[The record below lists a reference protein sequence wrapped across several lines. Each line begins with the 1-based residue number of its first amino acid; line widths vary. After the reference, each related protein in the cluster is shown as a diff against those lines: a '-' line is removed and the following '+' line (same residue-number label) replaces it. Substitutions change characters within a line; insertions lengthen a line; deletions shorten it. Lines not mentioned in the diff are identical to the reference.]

1 MKKMIQRCPNCGQWM
16 ETTRSGIWGRAIS
29 GWAEGAAACGE
40 VGKKVG
46 DKVGLKN
53 IGEFIGDYVGG
64 YGGVLTG
71 IDNALSGEKYQ
82 FQCVSCGAKWSTN
95 NEEDD
100 QTSEYELWLSEK
112 EVVHQLKE
120 VWVNAEDQKGYE
132 AIVASASDLAD
143 KLIFSEFKST
153 AYDLLALGSYMSGM
167 PVSETIKAV
176 DNSLKLIDD
185 PELHAIK
192 ALAVSKELDSME
204 TDIYQVI
211 REMNIFMESNNE
223 PSYFKKSLY
232 EEKFTELENRLV
244 HEFEHIQP
252 KDRKFI
258 TFVDNV
264 NYCPENIIPI
274 PFRSIP
280 ENLIFPDGDPQK
292 GVLYIENPIKPNI
305 YYRSDRYEIDVFRD
319 QLEDLLLL
327 LNSLGAKSIFFSDSR
342 KDSKYKDNARKT
354 DINAGGSYEEYSGGV
369 NVDASKQSASY
380 KQLCNEYFREQH
392 LDVGIFPR
400 EPENCSWYPYM
411 KDWQNLAYQRLQI
424 RTALKDY
431 RKISA
436 KSWTEIQSD
445 KQVEVNAEF
454 NALIARA
461 NTNVGLSTKDCFN
474 ASNEICWEYQVEFYP
489 YSAYRKMRGILSWL
503 KRLFNR

>member
-16 ETTRSGIWGRAIS
+16 ETTRSGIIGRAAS
-29 GWAEGAAACGE
+29 GYADGVINCGE
-40 VGKKVG
+40 VGKKYG
-46 DKVGLKN
+46 DKVGLKH
-53 IGEFIGDYVGG
+53 IGEFLGDAVGS
-64 YGGVLTG
+64 YGGILTG
-71 IDNALSGEKYQ
+71 INNALSGERYQ
-82 FQCVSCGAKWSTN
+82 FQCASCGAKWSTN

-112 EVVHQLKE
+112 GLVHQLKE
-120 VWVNAEDQKGYE
+120 AWINAEDQNGYE

-153 AYDLLALGSYMSGM
+153 AYDLLALGNYLSGK
-167 PVSETIKAV
+167 PASETIKAA
-176 DNSLKLIDD
+176 DHSLKLIDD

-192 ALAVSKELDSME
+192 ALAVSEELDSIEM
-204 TDIYQVI
+204 DIYQVI
-211 REMNIFMESNNE
+211 REINTFIESDDE
-223 PSYFKKSLY
+223 PLYFKKSVY
-232 EEKFTELENRLV
+232 EEKFTELVKRMV
-244 HEFEHIQP
+244 HEFDHIQP

-327 LNSLGAKSIFFSDSR
+327 LNSLGAKSIVFSDSR
-342 KDSKYKDNARKT
+342 KDSKYKDTAKKT
-354 DINAGGSYEEYSGGV
+354 DINAGGSYEEYSGSV
-369 NVDASKQSASY
+369 NVDVSKQSASY

-392 LDVGIFPR
+392 LDVGKFPS
-400 EPENCSWYPYM
+400 EPKNCSWLPYM

-431 RKISA
+431 RKITA
-436 KSWTEIQSD
+436 KSWTEIQGE
-445 KQVEVNAEF
+445 KQVQVNAEF
-454 NALIARA
+454 NALIAKA
-461 NTNVGLSTKDCFN
+461 NTNVGVSTKDCFN
-474 ASNEICWEYQVEFYP
+474 ASNEICWEYEVEFYP
-489 YSAYRKMRGILSWL
+489 YSAYKKNKGIFSWL
-503 KRLFNR
+503 KRIFHR